1 MCFLSY
7 RLDTETNGTEWKGL
21 PGCQNVTCTECDFS
35 SAITEYYDKYHVRI
49 RAERREEVSPW
60 SSTFEMIPYLIGMSS
75 IYTVTLNVLQHIIV
89 EKTCMG
95 SIAHYNRSWW
105 FSQP

>member
-7 RLDTETNGTEWKGL
+7 RFEDIEANGTEWKGL

-35 SAITEYYDKYHVRI
+35 SAITEYYDTYHVRI

-60 SSTFEMIPYLIGMSS
+60 SSTFEMIPYFIGMCS
-75 IYTVTLNVLQHIIV
+75 IYTVTLNVLQYIIV
-89 EKTCMG
+89 EKICMG
-95 SIAHYNRSWW
+95 SIGHYNRS
-105 FSQP
+105 